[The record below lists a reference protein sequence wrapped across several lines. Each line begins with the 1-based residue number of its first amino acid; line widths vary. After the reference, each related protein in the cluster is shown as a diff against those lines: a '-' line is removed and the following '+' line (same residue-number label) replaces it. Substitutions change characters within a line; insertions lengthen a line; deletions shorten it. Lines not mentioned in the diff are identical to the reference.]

1 MCYTILALSCK
12 SYFIPS
18 LLSLCFSLLKHF
30 SNTISSY
37 PCPPVSVKKDTP
49 PHRTPQN
56 PRKTKKKSQILRFGD
71 FPLYKDEKKIISVIC
86 KPNIT
91 AKQYHSPQANIT
103 EKPTCQ
109 NKSDFLA
116 EKEHCISRTQ
126 HRTAAKIRTNPP
138 SPAEIQSD
146 CSEKFHSHHKNDAEY
161 PF

>member
-103 EKPTCQ
+103 ENDK
-109 NKSDFLA
+109 FLLKFVVFLVRVTGVEPA
-116 EKEHCISRTQ
+116 LLRTG
-126 HRTAAKIRTNPP
+126 
-138 SPAEIQSD
+138 S
-146 CSEKFHSHHKNDAEY
+146 
-161 PF
+161 